1 MDRRGVLRL
10 GCAHCAL
17 LAARAFAADP
27 SADWVDP
34 PRITAP
40 DPASDEGG
48 LWAILDRA
56 ERKLRR
62 GEFLIRDQ
70 ALHDYV
76 HAIACSLA
84 SAHCPDIRVYV
95 VRTPWFNATMAA
107 NGMLQ
112 VWSGLLL
119 RVENEAQL
127 AAVLGHE
134 IGHYLR
140 RHSLEHLRDAK
151 SRSAWASLLA
161 PLGAGALGSLA
172 VSLSLF
178 SFSRDQEREADSIGL
193 TLMRRAGYDPRQ
205 ASVVWSNMLA
215 EATARPGSDATK
227 TSPMFA
233 THPAMA
239 ERQET
244 LARLAGSGAGVTR
257 EEQLARHL
265 DPLIRDFLDDEL
277 NRAEYD
283 QSILLFDRM
292 VRRSPQRPDLLY
304 YRAESHRLRG
314 QPGDPESAFSDLQA
328 AAAMPAPPAEVHR
341 ALGYVYLARGDR
353 AMARASFASYLEAKP
368 GAVDEGI
375 IRNKLK
381 ELES

>member
-1 MDRRGVLRL
+1 MDRRGLLQL

-17 LAARAFAADP
+17 LAARAFAAGSPD
-27 SADWVDP
+27 DWVDP

-48 LWAILDRA
+48 LWAIVTRA

-70 ALHDYV
+70 ALHEYIQS
-76 HAIACSLA
+76 IACSLA
-84 SAHCPDIRVYV
+84 GGHCPDVRVYV
-95 VRTPWFNATMAA
+95 VRTPWFNASMAP

-134 IGHYLR
+134 LGHYMR
-140 RHSLEHLRDAK
+140 RHSLQGLRSAE
-151 SRSAWASLLA
+151 SRSALGAMFGPITGGLASIAASL
-161 PLGAGALGSLA
+161 SM
-172 VSLSLF
+172 F
-178 SFSRDQEREADSIGL
+178 SFSRDQEREADRIGV
-193 TLMRRAGYDPRQ
+193 TLMRRAGYDPHQ

-215 EATARPGSDATK
+215 EATARPGSDAAK

-233 THPAMA
+233 THPPMA
-239 ERQET
+239 ERRET
-244 LARLAGSGAGVTR
+244 LARLAGSDGGATK
-257 EEQLARHL
+257 EQELVQHL
-265 DPLIRDFLDDEL
+265 DPLMRDFLDDEL

-283 QSILLFDRM
+283 ESIVLLDRL

-304 YRAESHRLRG
+304 YRAESRRLRG
-314 QPGDPESAFSDLQA
+314 RSGDADLALGDLEA
-328 AAAMPAPPAEVHR
+328 AVAMPATPAEVHR
-341 ALGYVYLARGDR
+341 ALGYAYLARGDK
-353 AMARASFASYLEAKP
+353 AKARASLASYLEAKP

-375 IRNKLK
+375 VRNKLK